1 MKNSNGLWKYSL
13 FLLVCLKK
21 HVNKLV
27 NTVVKIQVD
36 KYVNK
41 HVNKFKCFSVP
52 WDYISFVNVLN

>member
-1 MKNSNGLWKYSL
+1 MKNSNRLWKYSL

-52 WDYISFVNVLN
+52 WDYI